1 MDSAHEALKLHVM
14 DLARPIG
21 TRVASLKSVTESEN
35 TRPRPAHPPEKT
47 DELGRTKRSTTKAGL
62 AGQQTL
68 GIFFFQNAVTGFAS
82 DLRYHCRHGV
92 DFNRRPKRSNSRPSF
107 GTGFLRWEREQ
118 REFRVPG
125 EWFCFWLQGR

>member
-68 GIFFFQNAVTGFAS
+68 GIFFFQNAVTGLTC
-82 DLRYHCRHGV
+82 DPRHA
-92 DFNRRPKRSNSRPSF
+92 
-107 GTGFLRWEREQ
+107 
-118 REFRVPG
+118 
-125 EWFCFWLQGR
+125 